1 MSIYNGGLEVFIFIN
16 DGDDDDDDDYIKC
29 MSVS

>member
-16 DGDDDDDDDYIKC
+16 DGDDDDDYIKC